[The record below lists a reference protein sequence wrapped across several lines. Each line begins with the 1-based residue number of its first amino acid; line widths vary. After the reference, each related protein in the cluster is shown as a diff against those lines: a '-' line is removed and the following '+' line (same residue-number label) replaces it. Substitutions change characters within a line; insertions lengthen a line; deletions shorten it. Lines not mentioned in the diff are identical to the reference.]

1 MSYISSLS
9 FLDKVYLSDG
19 TLSFVKDLKVGDKVL
34 SIRVTQEGIK
44 DVSDIFTKIINNHRV
59 VYQYEFCE
67 ATIYSLE
74 RQAFSKLTFVNK
86 KKIQKNQYVAIK
98 LNNLGLDEHELKYNQ
113 LTQDNKNNNSFFT
126 IANIEELYYKDKQAY
141 SLRSNIKNPEVFTL
155 KKNIDNSF
163 TETRI
168 NSVLDS
174 HGTENSCSLVINGG
188 HFYFTKNFIL
198 LSDGIG

>member
-1 MSYISSLS
+1 MAYISSLS

-34 SIRVTQEGIK
+34 SIKVTQEGIK

-59 VYQYEFCE
+59 VYEYEFCE

-98 LNNLGLDEHELKYNQ
+98 LNNLGLDEHELKYNE
-113 LTQDNKNNNSFFT
+113 LKEDNESNNSFFT
-126 IANIEELYYKDKQAY
+126 VANIEELYYKDKQGY

-168 NSVLDS
+168 NSVLD
-174 HGTENSCSLVINGG
+174 
-188 HFYFTKNFIL
+188 
-198 LSDGIG
+198 